1 MSFPNYIQLDT
12 MDCGATC
19 LQIIAKYYGKYITLQ
34 NLRELCHINRNGV
47 SMLGISDASEAI
59 GFRSLGVKITW
70 EQLKEDATLPC
81 IVHWNQGHF
90 VVVHKIKKRK
100 GTYIVCVSDPGSG
113 LLEYTETSFLKSWLQ
128 ICDNNDTKRGAALLL
143 SPKPEFYN
151 EEYNQNGGEN
161 HIKIFDLLKYLK
173 PYKKHIVQIGI
184 ALLTA
189 SIISL
194 IFPFLTQSVVDT
206 GIGTGN
212 VSFVVMILIAQL
224 CLVLGQMT
232 NNIIRSWL
240 MLHVTT
246 RISISLISDF
256 LSKLMRL
263 PIAFFDSKN
272 VGDIM
277 QRIKDYNKIETF
289 LTGTLISTVMSVVTF
304 VIYGIIMATYNS
316 VIIIVFLIG
325 SVL

>member
-1 MSFPNYIQLDT
+1 M
-12 MDCGATC
+12 
-19 LQIIAKYYGKYITLQ
+19 
-34 NLRELCHINRNGV
+34 
-47 SMLGISDASEAI
+47 
-59 GFRSLGVKITW
+59 
-70 EQLKEDATLPC
+70 
-81 IVHWNQGHF
+81 
-90 VVVHKIKKRK
+90 
-100 GTYIVCVSDPGSG
+100 
-113 LLEYTETSFLKSWLQ
+113 
-128 ICDNNDTKRGAALLL
+128 
-143 SPKPEFYN
+143 
-151 EEYNQNGGEN
+151 
-161 HIKIFDLLKYLK
+161 
-173 PYKKHIVQIGI
+173 
-184 ALLTA
+184 LTA